1 MVVKVLS
8 SLFGKTWSAPD
19 IKEVGVRVM
28 CQERLFNMREGI
40 TEKEDSLPAR
50 LLAEPKPDGPTKGEV
65 VPLKELKKAYYSVM
79 GYDLAT
85 GNPPDVLLTKLGIKK

>member
-1 MVVKVLS
+1 
-8 SLFGKTWSAPD
+8 
-19 IKEVGVRVM
+19 VRKIIS
-28 CQERLFNMREGI
+28 F
-40 TEKEDSLPAR
+40 LPPVRPA
-50 LLAEPKPDGPTKGEV
+50 AAGFTIHPKPDGPTKGEV